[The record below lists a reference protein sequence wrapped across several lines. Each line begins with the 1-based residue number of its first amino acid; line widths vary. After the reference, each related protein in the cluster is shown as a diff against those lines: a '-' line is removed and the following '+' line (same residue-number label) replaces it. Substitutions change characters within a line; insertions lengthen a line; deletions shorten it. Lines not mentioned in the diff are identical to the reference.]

1 MYGFLL
7 LLLSLYYLFSFFCS
21 LRIIRLFFLFRAVY
35 SRRSPRAAVVAIVT
49 DDVSAAYT
57 YIDPARRRSRRFAL
71 LFAKKLFR
79 NKFTRAMTL
88 VTRRRRACTRIFRT

>member
-1 MYGFLL
+1 MYGFFLL
-7 LLLSLYYLFSFFCS
+7 LLLSLYYLFSFFVRFE
-21 LRIIRLFFLFRAVY
+21 LYGFLLFRAVY
-35 SRRSPRAAVVAIVT
+35 SRRSPHTAAAVT

-57 YIDPARRRSRRFAL
+57 YNIDPARRRSRRFAL

-88 VTRRRRACTRIFRT
+88 AYGGVHVRVHFARK